1 MLRSYTLTEPRGQVP
16 WPKWAEGPVP
26 LAQNERGIDM
36 KKETMGIHH
45 ITAIVGHPQENL
57 DFYAG
62 VLGLRLVKQ
71 TVNFDD
77 PGTYHLY
84 FGDKGG
90 KPGTIITFFP
100 WAGARQGVI
109 GDGQVG
115 VTSYVVPKGA
125 MSFWEERLQKF
136 EVPFTNIERFGENY
150 LEFDDPHGLHL
161 EIVEREEGEANTWK
175 FGDITPG
182 VAIKG
187 FGGATLLTTEPA
199 KTADLLENVMGLERV
214 GVEED
219 IARFR
224 SSADIGNIIDLKLTP
239 VGRGQ
244 MGVGTVH
251 HIAWRAS
258 DDEDQLSWR
267 DYITENGY
275 GVTPVQDRNYFNAIY
290 FREHGEILFEIAT
303 DPPGFAHDESQ
314 ATMGEKL
321 MLPEKYEQFREQ
333 LEQSLIPIRVRELD

>member
-1 MLRSYTLTEPRGQVP
+1 M
-16 WPKWAEGPVP
+16 
-26 LAQNERGIDM
+26 I
-36 KKETMGIHH
+36 KKTSGIHH
-45 ITAIVGHPQENL
+45 ISAIVGDPQENV

-84 FGDKGG
+84 FGDEGG

-100 WAGARQGVI
+100 WANAHQGRI

-125 MSFWEERLQKF
+125 LHFWEQRLEKF
-136 EVPFTNIERFGENY
+136 HVSFNRTVRFGEEY
-150 LEFDDPHGLHL
+150 LIFDDLHGLHL
-161 EIVEREEGEANTWK
+161 EIVEREEGEHNTWT
-175 FGDITPG
+175 FGGVTPE

-187 FGGATLLTTEPA
+187 FGGATLFSSQPNH
-199 KTADLLENVMGLERV
+199 TADLLEKVMGLEFI
-214 GVEED
+214 GQEGD
-219 IARFR
+219 ILRFR
-224 SSADIGNIIDLKLTP
+224 STANIGNIIDLKSTP
-239 VGRGQ
+239 SGRGR

-251 HIAWRAS
+251 HIAWRTI
-258 DDEDQLSWR
+258 DDQDQLEWQKFVA
-267 DYITENGY
+267 ENGY
-275 GVTPVQDRNYFNAIY
+275 GVTQVQDRNYFNAIY

-314 ATMGEKL
+314 QTLGEKL
-321 MLPEKYEQFREQ
+321 MLPSQYEKYREQ
-333 LEQSLIPIRVRELD
+333 LERRLIPIKVRELN

>member
-1 MLRSYTLTEPRGQVP
+1 MT
-16 WPKWAEGPVP
+16 
-26 LAQNERGIDM
+26 
-36 KKETMGIHH
+36 KKTMGIHH
-45 ITAIVGHPQENL
+45 ITAIVGHPQENV

-84 FGDKGG
+84 FGNGGG

-100 WAGARQGVI
+100 WAGARPGII

-115 VTSYVVPKGA
+115 VTSYVVPTGA
-125 MSFWEERLQKF
+125 FKFWEQRLEKF
-136 EVPFTNIERFGENY
+136 NVPFTKMDRFGEQY
-150 LEFDDPHGLHL
+150 LEFADPHGLHL
-161 EIVEREEGEANTWK
+161 EIVEREAGEVNTWN
-175 FGDITPG
+175 FGGVTPE

-187 FGGATLLTTEPA
+187 FGGATLLSTQPHN
-199 KTADLLENVMGLERV
+199 TAELLEKVMGLEFI
-214 GVEED
+214 GEEGD
-219 IARFR
+219 FIRFR
-224 SSADIGNIIDLKLTP
+224 SSADIGNVIDLKSTP
-239 VGRGQ
+239 IGRGQ

-251 HIAWRAS
+251 HIAWRAI
-258 DDEDQLSWR
+258 DDEDQLDWKK
-267 DYITENGY
+267 YVAANGY

-303 DPPGFAHDESQ
+303 DPPGFTHDESQ

-321 MLPEKYEQFREQ
+321 MLPEQYEPQRAQ
-333 LEQSLIPIRVRELD
+333 LERELIPIEVREID

>member
-1 MLRSYTLTEPRGQVP
+1 MS
-16 WPKWAEGPVP
+16 
-26 LAQNERGIDM
+26 
-36 KKETMGIHH
+36 KKTMGIHH
-45 ITAIVGHPQENL
+45 ITAIVGHPQENV

-84 FGDKGG
+84 FGNEGG

-100 WAGARQGVI
+100 WPDAYQGKI
-109 GDGQVG
+109 GGGQVG

-125 MSFWEERLQKF
+125 LEFWAKRLETFHISFTKM
-136 EVPFTNIERFGENY
+136 ERFGETS
-150 LEFDDPHGLHL
+150 LLFEDPHGLQL
-161 EIVEREEGEANTWK
+161 EIVEREEGLVNTWS
-175 FGDITPG
+175 FGAITSE

-187 FGGATLLTTEPA
+187 FGGATLLSTQPQ
-199 KTADLLENVMGLERV
+199 KTAELLEKTMGLEKV
-214 GVEED
+214 GQEGEF
-219 IARFR
+219 IRYR
-224 SSADIGNIIDLKLTP
+224 STADIGNIIDLQLTP
-239 VGRGQ
+239 AARGE

-258 DDEDQLSWR
+258 DDQDQLEWKQ
-267 DYITENGY
+267 YVKEHGY
-275 GVTPVQDRNYFNAIY
+275 GVTPVKNRNYFNAIY

-314 ATMGEKL
+314 ETMGNELK
-321 MLPEKYEQFREQ
+321 LPEQYEPHRDKIERVLLPFK
-333 LEQSLIPIRVRELD
+333 VRELD

>member
-1 MLRSYTLTEPRGQVP
+1 MS
-16 WPKWAEGPVP
+16 
-26 LAQNERGIDM
+26 
-36 KKETMGIHH
+36 KKTMGIHH
-45 ITAIVGHPQENL
+45 ITAIVGHPQENV

-62 VLGLRLVKQ
+62 VLGLRLVKK

-84 FGDKGG
+84 FGNEGG

-100 WAGARQGVI
+100 WANAYQGKI

-115 VTSYVVPKGA
+115 VTSYVVPKGS
-125 MSFWEERLQKF
+125 MGFWEKRLEKF
-136 EVPFTNIERFGENY
+136 NVPFTKTERFGEQY

-161 EIVEREEGEANTWK
+161 EIVEREEGEMNTWH
-175 FGDITPG
+175 FGDVTPD

-187 FGGATLLTTEPA
+187 FGGATLLSKQPE
-199 KTADLLENVMGLERV
+199 KTAELLEKIMGLEQV
-214 GVEED
+214 GKEGD
-219 IARFR
+219 FIRFR
-224 SSADIGNIIDLKLTP
+224 SSSDIGNIIDLKLTTIGG
-239 VGRGQ
+239 GR

-251 HIAWRAS
+251 HIAWRAQ
-258 DDEDQLSWR
+258 DDQDQLDWKK
-267 DYITENGY
+267 YIEGYGY

-314 ATMGEKL
+314 ETMGEKM
-321 MLPEKYEQFREQ
+321 MLPAQYEPHREQ
-333 LEQSLIPIRVRELD
+333 IEQLVLPFEVRELD

>member
-1 MLRSYTLTEPRGQVP
+1 MS
-16 WPKWAEGPVP
+16 
-26 LAQNERGIDM
+26 
-36 KKETMGIHH
+36 KKTMGIHH
-45 ITAIVGHPQENL
+45 ITAIVGAPQENV

-62 VLGLRLVKQ
+62 ILGLRMVKQ

-84 FGDKGG
+84 FGNEGG

-100 WAGARQGVI
+100 WARAHKGRI

-115 VTSYVVPKGA
+115 VTSYVVPNGA
-125 MSFWEERLQKF
+125 MEFWKKRLEKF
-136 EVPFTNIERFGENY
+136 NVPFTIMNRFGEQY
-150 LEFDDPHGLHL
+150 LQFDDPHGLHL
-161 EIVEREEGEANTWK
+161 EIVEREEGEINTWT
-175 FGDITPG
+175 FREVTPE

-187 FGGATLLTTEPA
+187 FGGATLFSTQPN
-199 KTADLLENVMGLERV
+199 KTAELLEKVMGLEIV
-214 GVEED
+214 GIEGD
-219 IARFR
+219 FARYR
-224 SSADIGNIIDLKLTP
+224 STADIGNIIDVKLTSS
-239 VGRGQ
+239 GSGQ

-258 DDEDQLSWR
+258 DDKDQLDWQK
-267 DYITENGY
+267 YISSNGY

-314 ATMGEKL
+314 KTMGEKL
-321 MLPEKYEQFREQ
+321 MLPSQYEPHRAKIEQ
-333 LEQSLIPIRVRELD
+333 ILLPIQVRELD

>member
-1 MLRSYTLTEPRGQVP
+1 MS
-16 WPKWAEGPVP
+16 
-26 LAQNERGIDM
+26 
-36 KKETMGIHH
+36 KKTMGIHH
-45 ITAIVGHPQENL
+45 ITAIVGHPQENV

-84 FGDKGG
+84 FGNKGG

-100 WAGARQGVI
+100 WPGAHQGII
-109 GDGQVG
+109 GGGQVG

-125 MSFWEERLQKF
+125 LEFWEKRLEKF
-136 EVPFTNIERFGENY
+136 NVPFTKIERFGEQY

-161 EIVEREEGEANTWK
+161 EMVEREDGETNQWN
-175 FGDITPG
+175 FGEVTPD

-187 FGGATLLTTEPA
+187 FGGATLLSTQPN
-199 KTADLLENVMGLERV
+199 KTAELLENVMGLERV
-214 GVEED
+214 GTEGDFV
-219 IARFR
+219 RFR
-224 SSADIGNIIDLKLTP
+224 SLAEIGNVIDLKLTP
-239 VGRGQ
+239 IGRGQ

-258 DDEDQLSWR
+258 DDQDQLDWK
-267 DYITENGY
+267 EFVQANGY

-314 ATMGEKL
+314 ETMGEKL
-321 MLPEKYEQFREQ
+321 MLPAQYEKHREQ
-333 LEQSLIPIRVRELD
+333 IERRLLPIEVRDLD

>member
-1 MLRSYTLTEPRGQVP
+1 MS
-16 WPKWAEGPVP
+16 
-26 LAQNERGIDM
+26 
-36 KKETMGIHH
+36 KKIMGIHH
-45 ITAIVGHPQENL
+45 ITAIVGHPQENV

-84 FGDKGG
+84 FGNEGG

-100 WAGARQGVI
+100 WAGAHQGII

-125 MSFWEERLQKF
+125 FVFWEQRLEKF
-136 EVPFTNIERFGENY
+136 KIPFTKMERFGEQY

-161 EIVEREEGEANTWK
+161 EIVEREEGEVNSWT
-175 FGDITPG
+175 FGEVTPE

-187 FGGATLLTTEPA
+187 FGGATLLSTQPN
-199 KTADLLENVMGLERV
+199 KTGDLLENVMGLELV
-214 GVEED
+214 GKEED
-219 IARFR
+219 FARYH
-224 SSADIGNIIDLKLTP
+224 STADIGNVIDLKLTP
-239 VGRGQ
+239 IGRGQ

-251 HIAWRAS
+251 HIAWRAI
-258 DDEDQLSWR
+258 DDEDQLDWKKHVSA
-267 DYITENGY
+267 NGY
-275 GVTPVQDRNYFNAIY
+275 GVTPVKDRNYFNAIY

-314 ATMGEKL
+314 ETMGKKL
-321 MLPEKYEQFREQ
+321 MLPEQYEAHRAQIEQ
-333 LEQSLIPIRVRELD
+333 GLLPFDVKVLD

>member
-1 MLRSYTLTEPRGQVP
+1 MS
-16 WPKWAEGPVP
+16 
-26 LAQNERGIDM
+26 
-36 KKETMGIHH
+36 KKTMGIHH
-45 ITAIVGHPQENL
+45 ITAIVGHPQENV

-62 VLGLRLVKQ
+62 VLGLRLVKK

-84 FGDKGG
+84 FGNEGG

-100 WAGARQGVI
+100 WADAYQGKI

-125 MSFWEERLQKF
+125 MEFWEKRLEKF
-136 EVPFTNIERFGENY
+136 TIPFTKMERFGEQY

-161 EIVEREEGEANTWK
+161 EIVEREQGEGNTWL
-175 FGDITPG
+175 FGDVTPD

-187 FGGATLLTTEPA
+187 FGGATLLSKQPE
-199 KTADLLENVMGLERV
+199 KTAELLEKIMGLDQV
-214 GVEED
+214 GKEGD
-219 IARFR
+219 FIRFR
-224 SSADIGNIIDLKLTP
+224 SSSDIGNTIDLKLTTI
-239 VGRGQ
+239 GAGQ

-251 HIAWRAS
+251 HIAWRAQ
-258 DDEDQLSWR
+258 DDQDQLDWKK
-267 DYITENGY
+267 YIEGY
-275 GVTPVQDRNYFNAIY
+275 GYDVTPVQDRNYFNAIY

-314 ATMGEKL
+314 ETMGQNL
-321 MLPEKYEQFREQ
+321 MLPEQYEPHRDQIEQ
-333 LEQSLIPIRVRELD
+333 VVLPFEVRKLD